1 MKSKKLSKKQIEELA
16 EQTAKLN
23 IEQLNILSNIA
34 LEKALNKSNRE
45 IIFPLKVLVTV
56 TRN

>member
-1 MKSKKLSKKQIEELA
+1 METKKLSQKQIQELA

-23 IEQLNILSNIA
+23 IKQLNILSNMA

-45 IIFPLKVLVTV
+45 IIFPLKVLITV
-56 TRN
+56 TRK